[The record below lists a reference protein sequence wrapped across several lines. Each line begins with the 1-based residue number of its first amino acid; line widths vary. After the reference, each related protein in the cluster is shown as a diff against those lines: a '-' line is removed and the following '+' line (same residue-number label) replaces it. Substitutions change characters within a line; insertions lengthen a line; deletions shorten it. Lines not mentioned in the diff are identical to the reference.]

1 MNLNKKQLKQQP
13 CSSTIVLN
21 EKPSFLNDLLAHPK
35 DRFFYQ
41 KGIDSI
47 NPGLF

>member
-1 MNLNKKQLKQQP
+1 MNLNQKQLKQQP

-35 DRFFYQ
+35 DRFFI
-41 KGIDSI
+41 KKA
-47 NPGLF
+47 LTL

>member
-21 EKPSFLNDLLAHPK
+21 EKLYFLNGLLAHPK
-35 DRFFYQ
+35 DRVFI
-41 KGIDSI
+41 KKA
-47 NPGLF
+47 LTL